1 LSQSALFLVV
11 FLACVVEA
19 VEALTIVL
27 AAGMAR
33 GWRSAAT
40 GCLAALLCLAV
51 IVAALG
57 PAISAIPLD
66 GLRLLVGGL
75 LLVFGLQWL
84 RSAVL
89 RASGNKALHDEAVV
103 LQNTLAAARHENPHR
118 AGGVVDWYG
127 FTLAFKGVAL
137 EGVEVVVFVVTFGAS
152 QHDIPLAVVAAGLA
166 VIAVGSAGVVL
177 CAPLTRVPKN
187 LMKFVVGV
195 LLTAFGMFWSAEGAG
210 AHWPAGD
217 AALLVIIPATVAYV
231 VLLVTVFRRRSP
243 VSDVR

>member
-1 LSQSALFLVV
+1 MSQSALFLVV

-51 IVAALG
+51 IVLALG

-66 GLRLLVGGL
+66 ALRLLVGGL

-89 RASGNKALHDEAVV
+89 RAEWKQGAPRRGRC
-103 LQNTLAAARHENPHR
+103 LAEH
-118 AGGVVDWYG
+118 
-127 FTLAFKGVAL
+127 
-137 EGVEVVVFVVTFGAS
+137 
-152 QHDIPLAVVAAGLA
+152 
-166 VIAVGSAGVVL
+166 VG
-177 CAPLTRVPKN
+177 CR
-187 LMKFVVGV
+187 
-195 LLTAFGMFWSAEGAG
+195 TA
-210 AHWPAGD
+210 
-217 AALLVIIPATVAYV
+217 
-231 VLLVTVFRRRSP
+231 
-243 VSDVR
+243 